1 MAKVVGAA
9 PFVEP
14 KRRSHPLLKTAR
26 IRKNTLPPDEREKI
40 STPPAAHSF
49 VVARKHGIWP
59 GWQRPA
65 AVSLD
70 LCELFES
77 AP

>member
-40 STPPAAHSF
+40 STPPADHSF
-49 VVARKHGIWP
+49 VVAHKHGIW
-59 GWQRPA
+59 R
-65 AVSLD
+65 VS
-70 LCELFES
+70 
-77 AP
+77 

>member
-40 STPPAAHSF
+40 STPPADHSF
-49 VVARKHGIWP
+49 VVAHKLGIWLVS
-59 GWQRPA
+59 QRPG
-65 AVSLD
+65 AVAGALSG
-70 LCELFES
+70 LFES
-77 AP
+77 AQ